1 LGVDLTSLF
10 SSPSIVV
17 AVPGTFGDA
26 KPALVDSVWKQQG
39 QSKQLEHLS
48 FIFVIIVFV
57 VVISLICKIQI
68 VRTYLFFLRRTSD
81 EGKFS
86 IQLGQ

>member
-10 SSPSIVV
+10 SSPSIIV

-39 QSKQLEHLS
+39 QSKQLEHL
-48 FIFVIIVFV
+48 
-57 VVISLICKIQI
+57 
-68 VRTYLFFLRRTSD
+68 
-81 EGKFS
+81 
-86 IQLGQ
+86 